1 MRSSTRAATETL
13 MRWERTAGDVDGLLA
28 GAAHRVRTRHR
39 IPRLVA
45 APIEPRGAVIAYDAD
60 DDRLTFWVSAQ
71 DPHRPLSQLAHAL
84 MRPPRACEW
93 SCPTSAGHSAA
104 RG

>member
-1 MRSSTRAATETL
+1 
-13 MRWERTAGDVDGLLA
+13 MRWERVAGDVDGLLA
-28 GAAHRVRTRHR
+28 GAAHRVRARHR

-45 APIEPRGAVIAYDAD
+45 APIEPRGALVAYDAD

-71 DPHRPLSQLAHAL
+71 DPHRPLLAA
-84 MRPPRACEW
+84 RPRPDAAAESGSAW
-93 SCPTSAGHSAA
+93 SCPTWAARSAA